1 MDIAALDLSVC
12 FADTVP
18 LPRHCT
24 DTPRE
29 TIYVH
34 VQLLLTMVTESG
46 VRRRRMLLSTDGVEG
61 NSLKSY
67 IGTAAVQEG
76 LSPIAQLERLVE
88 NDVTNQWW
96 FWMLSF
102 VSALSIVAFVTFK
115 LTRNKG
121 VAFTQIVDESPA
133 DDTELDE
140 IENRPF
146 VQNDGL

>member
-1 MDIAALDLSVC
+1 
-12 FADTVP
+12 
-18 LPRHCT
+18 
-24 DTPRE
+24 
-29 TIYVH
+29 
-34 VQLLLTMVTESG
+34 
-46 VRRRRMLLSTDGVEG
+46 MLLSADGVEG

-121 VAFTQIVDESPA
+121 VVFTQIVDESPA
-133 DDTELDE
+133 AETETDLDHDE
-140 IENRPF
+140 IENRLF